1 MRDHE
6 ANEAKR
12 RGMPDRRRLIL
23 GGTALAVA
31 SAFASQKLLAKI
43 QTEAAA
49 PDPARA
55 EELVVAFDGAA
66 VSRFVLDPHNS
77 AYAPHNRVIRS
88 IFDSL
93 TLLLPDQSV
102 GPWLAE
108 SWEIS
113 SDRKVYDFKLRRG
126 VRFHDGTPFDAKAV
140 KANFDRLGDP
150 RSLLTSRRNL
160 GPYQDST
167 VLAED
172 KVRLRLKEPYTPLLR
187 NLSMTRVAM
196 VSPSAVARYG
206 KAFGQHP
213 VGTGPFRF
221 VSMSTGTEIRLERNP
236 EYQWGP
242 STANHHGPPL
252 VERIIFKN
260 VPEQATRVAVL
271 LSGQAHVA
279 DYIPPQDLA
288 DIKHNPQFGLF
299 EQELLN
305 TNYSLS
311 LNVEK
316 KPWDDEQVRLAF
328 RLALDLDKIV
338 SVIYRGTLKRAWSP
352 LSPGIYGSIE
362 DELADSWSP
371 DPVRADEIL
380 TRKGWL
386 RGPDGIRLKDGN
398 RLVVKFLE
406 TQGNREKRLD
416 VIQLI
421 RRQLWA
427 VGIDLKMASVTPG
440 AQAATIRANRFDLSG
455 SAQFAPDPD
464 VLSTYYADGR
474 RNAVSATRIKDPEL
488 SDWLEMA
495 ARTDD
500 GEERRALYRKAQ
512 RRIVD
517 KTYGVPIYVLLYNI
531 AASKRVSGLQVDTHG
546 FPIFYGVQLNA

>member
-1 MRDHE
+1 MRDDE

-31 SAFASQKLLAKI
+31 SAFASQKLLAGI

-49 PDPARA
+49 DRSRG

-66 VSRFVLDPHNS
+66 VSKFLLDPHSS

-206 KAFGQHP
+206 KTFGQHP

-221 VSMSTGTEIRLERNP
+221 GSMSTGTEIRLERNP

-288 DIKHNPQFGLF
+288 DIKHNPQFELF

-362 DELADSWSP
+362 DELAESWSP

-386 RGPDGIRLKDGN
+386 RGPDGIRVKDGN
-398 RLVVKFLE
+398 RLIVKFLE

-512 RRIVD
+512 RRIVE

-546 FPIFYGVQLNA
+546 FLIFYGVQ